1 MTYQRNKEITCML
14 QFLKMALK
22 YCEPYKNI
30 VSMNYEEVGDDQV
43 VVISYEHVVYRIDD
57 NKPYTIVSSFTVN
70 VNCDSNAA
78 MINDVMAAVNYYFN

>member
-1 MTYQRNKEITCML
+1 MTDQRLKDITCML

-22 YCEPYKNI
+22 YCEPYHNI
-30 VSMNYEEVGDDQV
+30 VSMNYEEVDNDQV
-43 VVISYEHVVYRIDD
+43 VVISYEHVVFAD

-70 VNCDSNAA
+70 VNCDSNSA

>member
-1 MTYQRNKEITCML
+1 MTDQRNKDITCML

-30 VSMNYEEVGDDQV
+30 VSMNYEEVDNDHV
-43 VVISYEHVVYRIDD
+43 VVISYEHVVFAE
-57 NKPYTIVSSFTVN
+57 NKPYTIISSFTVN
-70 VNCDSNAA
+70 VNGDSNNA

>member
-1 MTYQRNKEITCML
+1 MSEHRRKEITCML

-30 VSMNYEEVGDDQV
+30 VAMSYEEVDDDQV
-43 VVISYEHVVYRIDD
+43 VLISYEHVVFGDD
-57 NKPYTIVSSFTVN
+57 NKPYTIVSTFTVN
-70 VNCDSNAA
+70 VSCDSNSA